1 MSEVPLWGSEEI
13 HPDVFWVWDLGVG
26 QGGRGTG
33 SLFRTRTPP
42 IAICLGFGAST
53 TSPPWN
59 RCRFRLQNGT
69 AENQGSSRG
78 QQTHHDVNLAS
89 RNHHGTM
96 LGSANHNRVSNSAR
110 RQGVIT
116 VSADSSR
123 CHQSSTTEPSRNHLG
138 VSKSPRGQQYARG
151 HHGVSRLKGP
161 SRCQQTHHGVIIV
174 ASRKHHETI
183 TGSAK
188 HHHGVSTAITVL
200 AKQHHRFRKVDIR
213 LPGKGKS
220 KLPWSEAGQPNHP
233 DEDLD
238 SDKKVVNREVS
249 LITVSAKRHH
259 GVIRLAV
266 GEAELALDDRD
277 VEAPLFPGR

>member
-123 CHQSSTTEPSRNHLG
+123 CHHCSTPEASRNHHW
-138 VSKSPRGQQYARG
+138 VS
-151 HHGVSRLKGP
+151 
-161 SRCQQTHHGVIIV
+161 
-174 ASRKHHETI
+174 